1 MSGIGGQAIGTPINS
16 KWQNHGK
23 YRYQRSLYKSLKR
36 CSFGTLLLEKN
47 SERKLQLSWSL
58 IAPELELNKP
68 VLEYSDPADSC
79 NPAYLLTL
87 ITKQPNPTNLTSLLG
102 LLKDLLDDLLLLNQE
117 STDNTVTNAV
127 SAAGS
132 TVGALD
138 GLLWAGDLSVLAWAK
153 GWDL

>member
-1 MSGIGGQAIGTPINS
+1 MQLWYS
-16 KWQNHGK
+16 
-23 YRYQRSLYKSLKR
+23 
-36 CSFGTLLLEKN
+36 LLEKN

-68 VLEYSDPADSC
+68 VLEYSDHADSC

-117 STDNTVTNAV
+117 STDNTVANAV

-132 TVGALD
+132 TIGALD

-153 GWDL
+153 SWDL